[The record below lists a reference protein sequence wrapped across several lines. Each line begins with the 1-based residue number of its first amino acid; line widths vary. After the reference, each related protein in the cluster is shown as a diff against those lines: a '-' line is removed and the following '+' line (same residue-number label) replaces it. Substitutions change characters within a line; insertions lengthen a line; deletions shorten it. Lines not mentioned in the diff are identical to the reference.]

1 MNIHFPKLY
10 KYDRLQEHCSVAIP
24 FAKGEFTDA
33 DRIAVLE
40 DGVEMPVQSKVT
52 ARYADGSVRYLF
64 VRFQADLPANQK
76 KDLQAELIKQG
87 AQENMP
93 HSSFQSRRSLV
104 LFFGSLRLFS
114 SSSGTE
120 PSFFSKAVR
129 ITCVRLFVAFTLW
142 R

>member
-87 AQENMP
+87 RRRICP
-93 HSSFQSRRSLV
+93 KKSFRSLWSRV
-104 LFFGSLRLFS
+104 TAAGSPWTAGWAACALR
-114 SSSGTE
+114 
-120 PSFFSKAVR
+120 
-129 ITCVRLFVAFTLW
+129 
-142 R
+142 